1 MIILEETNERG
12 LRTIIFDEELLGIMT
27 TFPLGTRTAPLSPVV
42 ADDVVLVV
50 YSAVVGLK
58 NPMTAPEAGVVVG
71 TKKIRPSG
79 KSRLP
84 QKERVPGVEA
94 TFPKTGVD
102 EVAHHER
109 EGWLEA
115 LHVEEIQAWIM
126 GPLAPLGV
134 RYGPR
139 LVISSP

>member
-1 MIILEETNERG
+1 MIILEEANERG

-27 TFPLGTRTAPLSPVV
+27 TFPLGTRTAPRRPVV
-42 ADDVVLVV
+42 ADGIGLVV
-50 YSAVVGLK
+50 YNPVVGLK
-58 NPMTAPEAGVVVG
+58 KPITAPVPGVVVG
-71 TKKIRPSG
+71 VKNIRPSG

-94 TFPKTGVD
+94 TFPKTGVG

-115 LHVEEIQAWIM
+115 LHVADIHAWIM
-126 GPLAPLGV
+126 GPLVAFGV

-139 LVISSP
+139 FVTSSP